1 VLYLAGKDDLQMI
14 SPALNR
20 FSSAY
25 GAANPHLTAAA
36 GMLASALPIGLFLLA
51 QRPYFRAMMMPGLDK

>member
-1 VLYLAGKDDLQMI
+1 MI

-36 GMLASALPIGLFLLA
+36 GLLASMLPVGLFLIA
-51 QRPYFRAMMMPGLDK
+51 QRPYFRAIMMPGLDK